1 MSVDYKSALIYGF
14 NCDPTKFSCEERETL
29 EDLGWDIIEDGYD
42 DKFLYI
48 GKIISQAEYR
58 EEVKVDCLRELNGA
72 TTDCNELIDETPDKL
87 FKKFP
92 CDASMYHLCY
102 AT

>member
-14 NCDPTKFSCEERETL
+14 DCDPNRFSCEEREFL
-29 EDLGWDIIEDGYD
+29 EELGWDIIRDDYD

-48 GKIISQAEYR
+48 GKVVSSTGCF
-58 EEVKVDCLRELNGA
+58 EETRVDCIREITGA
-72 TTDCNELIDETPDKL
+72 MTNCNELTDETPDEL
-87 FKKFP
+87 FAKFP